1 MEKRVEKEVAD
12 LVGAEVKRG
21 GGREALNCAALL
33 MLRRTRRIALVKMT
47 TIRGGGLLVI
57 LRYSK

>member
-1 MEKRVEKEVAD
+1 VAD

-21 GGREALNCAALL
+21 GGREALSCAALL
-33 MLRRTRRIALVKMT
+33 MLRKTRRIAPGDLT
-47 TIRGGGLLVI
+47 TIRGKGLLVI

>member
-1 MEKRVEKEVAD
+1 MEKEVAD